1 MNRKIYFQPMTFTPY
16 DKDHVIAYLNE
27 EVIEDFIPDD
37 ADPMPRPVTA
47 YAYTGSESDGG
58 TLLEVSEI
66 SRDSLINGIIRSTYS
81 QSKED
86 AIKTHQLLVRE
97 DPDCPQASEYASE
110 WAKFKVDR
118 EAAIALVDKWL
129 TE

>member
-1 MNRKIYFQPMTFTPY
+1 MKFMPY
-16 DKDHVIAYLNE
+16 DNGHVIAYLNE
-27 EVIEDFIPDD
+27 EVIEGFVPDD
-37 ADPMPRPVTA
+37 GDPIPHPVTA
-47 YAYTGSESDGG
+47 YAYTGPEADGG
-58 TLLEVSEI
+58 TLLDVSEI
-66 SRDSLINGIIRSTYS
+66 NRDSLINGILRTIYS

-86 AIKTHQLLVRE
+86 AIKTHQLIVRE
-97 DPDCPQASEYASE
+97 DPNCPQASDYASE